1 MKVGDL
7 VKIANYSSRIHAYPA
22 GHGIVVEHEDQGLH
36 SMYNI
41 VHVMWP
47 ETGTT
52 RRVKEMFLE
61 VISESR

>member
-7 VKIANYSSRIHAYPA
+7 VKIANHSSRIHAYPD
-22 GHGIVVEHEDQGLH
+22 GHGIVVKHEDQGLH

-47 ETGTT
+47 QDGST

>member
-7 VKIANYSSRIHAYPA
+7 VKIANYSNRIHVYPS
-22 GHGIVVEHEDQGLH
+22 GHGIVVKHEDQGLH
-36 SMYNI
+36 TMYNI
-41 VHVMWP
+41 VHVVWP
-47 ETGTT
+47 GSGET

>member
-7 VKIANYSSRIHAYPA
+7 VKIVNDSSRIHAYPP
-22 GHGIVVEHEDQGLH
+22 GHGIVVKHEDQGLH

-47 ETGTT
+47 GTGETRT
-52 RRVKEMFLE
+52 VKQMFLE
-61 VISESR
+61 VINVD

>member
-7 VKIANYSSRIHAYPA
+7 VKVVNYSSRIHAYPSS
-22 GHGIVVEHEDQGLH
+22 HGIVVKHEDQGLH

-61 VISESR
+61 VVSESR